1 MPLQAWPFLSRM
13 KKTSALLIFVTLI
26 CLLLSSCQT
35 TDAVSATKKEEVSAP
50 VVVRTI
56 NEAHFT
62 SFGFEFDL
70 EVTGAS
76 QLIVTYPENLSS
88 NLMTDYVAYFA
99 RTKLFESADVDS
111 QKNAV
116 LFRFKDKLTDDD
128 VKIFANSFASGSSSF
143 ESFLNSNFDS
153 LEAPVYQLEMDGFVL
168 SIKQVGNS
176 ELIVDFPGI
185 PSAEVAM
192 AVIQAAAEVSPVP
205 LNGTDIFMS
214 SGNRVLYM
222 IPAVFDADQ
231 FRQVV
236 ETMKAPVISD
246 DTQVGAPVVT
256 SEPVSVVQIPVI
268 QTNPQAA
275 QTPATKAPESA
286 PAPVVETEQTEQS
299 AGPLS
304 PGLIMLII
312 VLGVVAVTC
321 VVALLKRRHK

>member
-1 MPLQAWPFLSRM
+1 MPLQAWPFLSKMR
-13 KKTSALLIFVTLI
+13 KTSAVIIFTSII
-26 CLLLSSCQT
+26 CILLSSCQT
-35 TDAVSATKKEEVSAP
+35 TDVVSKQKVEDSTP

-56 NEAHFT
+56 DEAHFS

-70 EVTGAS
+70 EVTGPS
-76 QLIVTYPENLSS
+76 QLSISFPSFLSS
-88 NLMTDYVAYFA
+88 DLMTDYVAYFA
-99 RTKLFESADVDS
+99 GTGLFKSADVDAK
-111 QKNAV
+111 KNIIV
-116 LFRFKDKLTDDD
+116 FRFKEILTDDM
-128 VKIFANSFASGSSSF
+128 VKTMVGSFASGSSSF

-153 LEAPVYQLEMDGFVL
+153 LEAPVYQLEMDGYVL

-185 PSAEVAM
+185 PSPEMAK
-192 AVIQAAAEVSPVP
+192 AVIQAAADVSPVS
-205 LNGTDIFMS
+205 LDGTDIFMS

-236 ETMKAPVISD
+236 ETMRAPAISEESSVA
-246 DTQVGAPVVT
+246 TPVVT

-268 QTNPQAA
+268 QTNPQVS
-275 QTPATKAPESA
+275 QPAVSVAPEVT
-286 PAPVVETEQTEQS
+286 PEPVVEPVEEQKS

-312 VLGVVAVTC
+312 VLAVVLVTC
-321 VVALLKRRHK
+321 VIALVKRRQK